1 MKRKQRRECSPGQ
14 AMVEFAIASI
24 VFLMMLFGVIEF
36 GWLMYARSQVTDA
49 ARIGARY
56 AAVNG
61 TQSRGIT
68 TPSGEASYTLN
79 PSDVKAYITN
89 RLGLPNAS
97 DMTVTV
103 KKPDGTLV
111 PGNRVEID
119 VSYPYHPLI
128 GFVIPTGTLDFTS
141 TSTMIIHY

>member
-1 MKRKQRRECSPGQ
+1 MKRKRTSHRRSGQ

-24 VFLMMLFGVIEF
+24 VFLMMLLGVIEF
-36 GWLMYARSQVTDA
+36 GWMLYARNQVTDA

-68 TPSGEASYTLN
+68 TASGEASYTLN
-79 PSDVKAYITN
+79 ASDVKAFITN
-89 RLGLPNAS
+89 RLDLPNAG

-103 KKPDGTLV
+103 KMPDGTLV

-128 GFVIPTGTLDFTS
+128 GFVVPVGTIDFTS
-141 TSTMIIHY
+141 SSTMIINY

>member
-1 MKRKQRRECSPGQ
+1 
-14 AMVEFAIASI
+14 MVEFAIASI
-24 VFLMMLFGVIEF
+24 VFLMMLLGVIEF
-36 GWLMYARSQVTDA
+36 GWMLYARNQVTDA

-68 TPSGEASYTLN
+68 TASGQSSYKLN
-79 PSDVKAYITN
+79 ASDVKAFITN
-89 RLGLPNAS
+89 RLDLPDAS

-103 KKPDGTLV
+103 KMPDGTLV

-128 GFVIPTGTLDFTS
+128 GFVVPVGTIDFKS
-141 TSTMIIHY
+141 SSTMIVNY